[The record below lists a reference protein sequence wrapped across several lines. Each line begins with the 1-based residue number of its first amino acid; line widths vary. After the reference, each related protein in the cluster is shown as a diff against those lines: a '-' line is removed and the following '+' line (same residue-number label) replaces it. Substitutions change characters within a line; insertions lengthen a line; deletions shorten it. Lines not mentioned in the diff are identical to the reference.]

1 MPSVHRLDDLEE
13 SAIKKLSSRK
23 QRKLREALERKK
35 AKRPGRGK
43 DKAAREAANIFYSD
57 RQEDKEEDESLALNT
72 DDDEE
77 EEDSVAVASDTGV
90 VNPLDEK
97 KYTPYT
103 HRRRKGR
110 LGSSQEKDLPSLGED
125 SEGER
130 EDAEAQKEADAATFS
145 RTVPPPPSTTF
156 SKVTLYCSRVR
167 KAS

>member
-57 RQEDKEEDESLALNT
+57 RQEDQEEDESLALNT
-72 DDDEE
+72 DDDDEE
-77 EEDSVAVASDTGV
+77 EEYGVAVASDTGV
-90 VNPLDEK
+90 IDEKK

-130 EDAEAQKEADAATFS
+130 EDTEAQKEADAATFS
-145 RTVPPPPSTTF
+145 RTVPSLRP
-156 SKVTLYCSRVR
+156 KRL
-167 KAS
+167 